1 MNTTIDIVIANE
13 AARTQAGL
21 LASDRADC
29 ICFIGAR
36 FEDVVGLQSAKIV
49 ENLIKDAQTGELNSG
64 NTANSFNAFFGNYKY
79 QYDKYN
85 DKFRWVSVAGD
96 VAGLRAD
103 TNTSLNTWW
112 ASAGLDRGQIKNAQ
126 KISFNPNL
134 GQRDFLYKNKI
145 NPIVSFPGQ
154 GNAIKYCSA
163 A

>member
-1 MNTTIDIVIANE
+1 MNIMCIA
-13 AARTQAGL
+13 
-21 LASDRADC
+21 
-29 ICFIGAR
+29 FIGAK
-36 FEDVVGLQSAKIV
+36 FEDVVGLPSAKIV
-49 ENLIKDAQTGELNSG
+49 ENLIADVLNGELNNAS
-64 NTANSFNAFFGNYKY
+64 TANSYCATFGNYKY

-85 DKFRWVSVAGD
+85 DKFRWVSIAGD

-126 KISFNPNL
+126 KIAFNPNL